1 MGAVDQ
7 TSAVD
12 FQGGEDPSQYYEEEG
27 ENEYLEPYLTHA
39 GEAPTTSKNL
49 GKQMNILA
57 VPVRPKTQN
66 IRARLTTSVPLTEE
80 IIRQRRYAQ
89 QCPKGQFFPRP
100 FLPSVHIAM
109 A

>member
-39 GEAPTTSKNL
+39 GEAPITSKNL

-57 VPVRPKTQN
+57 VPVR
-66 IRARLTTSVPLTEE
+66 S
-80 IIRQRRYAQ
+80 
-89 QCPKGQFFPRP
+89 GQ
-100 FLPSVHIAM
+100 
-109 A
+109 